1 MHYGGKTESLTPSVI
16 GSSSSSSLL
25 VGGRSLQINTEKR
38 VALCSNNMLLTFT
51 VQIYTKLNILWENL
65 DVLDVLVSA
74 LHRHHQNTEC
84 RNMGENAA
92 PTLQQ
97 HFRGIENK
105 SHEELK
111 LFNSVQFHLYWTI
124 TSKISDFIKGNPTVP
139 HRASSWW
146 HVPLL
151 CCFFILSI
159 KINLLWWFSW
169 FISHF
174 LPSKYKVRCSWTGQH
189 FASFTL

>member
-74 LHRHHQNTEC
+74 LHCHHQNTEC

-97 HFRGIENK
+97 RFRGIENK

-124 TSKISDFIKGNPTVP
+124 TSKISDFIKGNPTIQQCLSEQAP
-139 HRASSWW
+139 EDTCHRS
-146 HVPLL
+146 
-151 CCFFILSI
+151 CFLNFIYQDKLI
-159 KINLLWWFSW
+159 MVIFMVHFS
-169 FISHF
+169 
-174 LPSKYKVRCSWTGQH
+174 L
-189 FASFTL
+189 FAF